1 MKKRFIRLSLLA
13 VVIAMAVGT
22 VQAQAPASQEED
34 EEVNCKKENEYQQ
47 E

>member
-1 MKKRFIRLSLLA
+1 MKNRFIRLCLLA
-13 VVIAMAVGT
+13 VVIALAVGT

-34 EEVNCKKENEYQQ
+34 KEVNCKEENEY